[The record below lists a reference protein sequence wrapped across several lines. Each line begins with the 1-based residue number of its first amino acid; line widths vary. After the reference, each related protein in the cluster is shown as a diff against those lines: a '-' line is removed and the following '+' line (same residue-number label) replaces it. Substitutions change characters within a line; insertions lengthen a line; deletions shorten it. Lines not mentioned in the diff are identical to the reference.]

1 MNEQKEM
8 LVRWVDEDREEI
20 VDFLSRFIQAKS
32 PNPPGDTRDAADHIC
47 SFLDLKRVPYRI
59 IAPQKEL
66 PNIVGSFECGA
77 PGRHLVLN
85 GHIDVFPVG
94 DASEWKHEPW
104 GGKIAEGKIYGRG
117 VADMKAGTTA
127 SIFSFVYLHRLRE
140 ELKGKLT
147 LTCVSDEETFG
158 PWGARYLME
167 HHPEVH
173 GNCCLNGEPSSPHTI
188 RIGEKGLLWIAFTIE
203 TPGAHGAYP
212 HISAS
217 ANKIAGRLMAELETL
232 SSIRTSTPA
241 HLAAALTGE
250 EEAIDNALGKGAAEI
265 LNKVTVNIGTINGG
279 LKVNMIPGKCV
290 IECDIRLPVNFD
302 KEVVMAELK
311 RICAG
316 YSGLSYRVINHTP
329 PSFCDPDNPMVHCLQ
344 SNAEEIIGIKPKP
357 IISLGGTDARL
368 WRYKGIPACVYGPFP
383 RNMGAA
389 DEYVEVEEFINIVKI
404 HLTSA
409 FDYLYTGS

>member
-8 LVRWVDEDREEI
+8 LVRWIDEDRAEI
-20 VDFLSRFIQAKS
+20 VDFLSRFIQARS
-32 PNPPGDTRDAADHIC
+32 PNPPGDTRDAADHVC
-47 SFLDLKRVPYRI
+47 RFLDLKRVPYQI
-59 IAPQKEL
+59 IAPRKEM

-85 GHIDVFPVG
+85 GHLDVFPVG
-94 DASEWKHEPW
+94 DTGAWQHDPW

-127 SIFSFVYLHRLRE
+127 SIFTFLYLHRLRE
-140 ELKGKLT
+140 ELPGKLT

-167 HHPEVH
+167 HHPEVY
-173 GNCCLNGEPSSPHTI
+173 GDCCLNGEPSSPHTI
-188 RIGEKGLLWIAFTIE
+188 RIGEKGLLWLAFTIE

-212 HISAS
+212 HISPS

-232 SSIRTSTPA
+232 SSINNTTPA
-241 HLAAALTGE
+241 YPAAALTGE
-250 EEAIDNALGKGAAEI
+250 AETIDKALGKGAAEI
-265 LNKVTVNIGTINGG
+265 LDNVTVNIGTIHGG
-279 LKVNMIPGKCV
+279 LKVNMIPDRCV
-290 IECDIRLPVNFD
+290 VECDIRLPVHID
-302 KEVVMAELK
+302 KENVMAEIK
-311 RICAG
+311 RICDK
-316 YSGLSYRVINHTP
+316 YSELRYRVLNFTA
-329 PSFCDPDNPMVHCLQ
+329 PSFCNPGNPMVHCLQ
-344 SNAEEIIGIKPKP
+344 SNAEEISGIKPKP
-357 IISLGGTDARL
+357 IVSLGGTDARL

-404 HLTSA
+404 HVLSA
-409 FDYLYTGS
+409 FDYLSTAP